1 MNIDELFKTE
11 IWLKAHKPEPAT
23 PEAADQEFPYEA
35 LTPVRVR
42 KSATVVMPKRLN
54 RITAAKSSACD
65 YIRYEVIDTIRPAHE
80 EEIESIPVDEHPLD
94 WHCYEDG
101 CQNIVAGEMDVFCP
115 DCWPKHKGT
124 EKASWKYKVLLSRK
138 ATAQKIA
145 PPPALIPVAWT
156 MWAEKED
163 ADMQLFLERVVGV
176 CDDTEQMIVIERAC
190 KLAETEAVCS
200 P

>member
-1 MNIDELFKTE
+1 MNINE
-11 IWLKAHKPEPAT
+11 IFEAIARQSAHRPEPAT
-23 PEAADQEFPYEA
+23 QEAADQDFPYEA
-35 LTPVRVR
+35 LPPVRVR
-42 KSATVVMPKRLN
+42 KSATVVMPKRLD

-65 YIRYEVIDTIRPAHE
+65 YIRYEVIDTVRPAHE
-80 EEIESIPVDEHPLD
+80 DEFESIPVAEHPLD
-94 WHCYEDG
+94 WHCYEEG
-101 CQNIVAGEMDVFCP
+101 CQNIVAEELDVFCP

-145 PPPALIPVAWT
+145 QPPALVPVAWT

-176 CDDTEQMIVIERAC
+176 CEDREQMVVIERAC
-190 KLAETEAVCS
+190 KLSETKAVS